1 MSRIATII
9 STQGD
14 QRETLETSART
25 WGELRAEI
33 DSDQTSFRTEGAK
46 VMIRGI
52 RDEINSD
59 SYELPTGDFSMFFTP
74 SKIKSGKITA

>member
-1 MSRIATII
+1 
-9 STQGD
+9 
-14 QRETLETSART
+14 
-25 WGELRAEI
+25 
-33 DSDQTSFRTEGAK
+33 
-46 VMIRGI
+46 MIRGI